1 MRIYDVKI
9 KESGL
14 SSRFDL
20 AEERI
25 RELELK
31 FIEIIHCGEQKGK
44 RQKMNTA
51 SENFETSLIAGT
63 SV

>member
-44 RQKMNTA
+44 RKK
-51 SENFETSLIAGT
+51 
-63 SV
+63 